1 MIIKENKF
9 FMQPILIFLVIIL
22 ITEIK
27 VRIKKFLLL
36 IKERTSKSFGENFEN
51 TECNYRIHGHCWR
64 ENSYLSIFYHQ
75 KAR

>member
-1 MIIKENKF
+1 MIIKENKV

-36 IKERTSKSFGENFEN
+36 IKERTSKGENFD
-51 TECNYRIHGHCWR
+51 
-64 ENSYLSIFYHQ
+64 
-75 KAR
+75 K